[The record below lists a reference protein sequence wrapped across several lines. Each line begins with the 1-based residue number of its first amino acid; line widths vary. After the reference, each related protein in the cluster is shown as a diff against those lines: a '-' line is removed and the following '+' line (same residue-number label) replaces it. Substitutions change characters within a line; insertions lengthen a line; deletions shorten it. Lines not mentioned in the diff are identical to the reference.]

1 VVLCQKDA
9 NSGWKSAAD
18 GTLEQRYYYCQ
29 NWRADVSAIV
39 TLDGKMMEWG
49 AIYMYLSPSTTPPST
64 TWARAGVRTEGL
76 GFSG

>member
-1 VVLCQKDA
+1 MVLCQKDA

-49 AIYMYLSPSTTPPST
+49 AIYMYLSPSTTR
-64 TWARAGVRTEGL
+64 ARAGVRTEEL